1 RPSRTSSTTR
11 SGRCWTSSASTTTS
25 SSAAGAGRRAEVG
38 PGRRGAWR
46 LLRSRDFGPYF
57 AGNAVSASG
66 TWFQNLAASIL
77 VYRLSHSPFLLGV
90 LNFCQFV
97 PVLVLAPWAGAL
109 ADRADRRRLLL
120 ATQLAAA
127 ALSAALAALA
137 WSGLARE
144 GVVIGFAAALGV
156 ALALAQPAQMALVPS
171 LVPREDVAQAVAL
184 NSATFNLAR
193 VVGPVSAAP
202 IIAWQGI
209 GVAFAI
215 NACTYLALAA
225 ALLAVRPAPQRRAA
239 RAGLRDA
246 LALLRGRPA
255 LVLYLLVVASVSAGS
270 DPVNTESPALA
281 HAFDRS
287 SAWAGA
293 IVGAFGA
300 GAVVAAFGFAGRV
313 SGSRMR
319 MAATLG
325 TMALGMAALRSP
337 PGSRSR
343 SSSSRSPGAA
353 TSSRTPPRP
362 RGSSSRSP
370 STSAAG
376 SWRSGRSRS
385 SASGRSR
392 ASSTGRSPAPPAS
405 ARRRSCS
412 RSPRSRARSP
422 PRPPCAGSRESSDPD
437 YCRRLGA
444 VLSFPC
450 RRGRRRST
458 GLPPSTTSVA
468 GHVVHERR
476 VEWRAS

>member
-1 RPSRTSSTTR
+1 
-11 SGRCWTSSASTTTS
+11 
-25 SSAAGAGRRAEVG
+25 VG

-325 TMALGMAALRSP
+325 TMALGMAAFAVTPWLP
-337 PGSRSR
+337 LAFVFLAVAGSGYLVSNTAATTRLQLAVAEHERGRIMALWSIAFLGVR
-343 SSSSRSPGAA
+343 PLSSLVDGAVAGAA
-353 TSSRTPPRP
+353 GVR
-362 RGSSSRSP
+362 
-370 STSAAG
+370 AAAVVLALPALAG
-376 SWRSGRSRS
+376 ALAAA
-385 SASGRSR
+385 ASL
-392 ASSTGRSPAPPAS
+392 
-405 ARRRSCS
+405 RR
-412 RSPRSRARSP
+412 
-422 PRPPCAGSRESSDPD
+422 
-437 YCRRLGA
+437 
-444 VLSFPC
+444 
-450 RRGRRRST
+450 
-458 GLPPSTTSVA
+458 
-468 GHVVHERR
+468 
-476 VEWRAS
+476 

>member
-1 RPSRTSSTTR
+1 M
-11 SGRCWTSSASTTTS
+11 
-25 SSAAGAGRRAEVG
+25 G

-325 TMALGMAALRSP
+325 TMALGMAAFAVTPWLP
-337 PGSRSR
+337 LAFVFLAVAGSGYLVSNTAATTRLQLAVAEHERGRIMALWSIAFLGVR
-343 SSSSRSPGAA
+343 PLSSLVDGAVAGAA
-353 TSSRTPPRP
+353 GVR
-362 RGSSSRSP
+362 
-370 STSAAG
+370 AAAVVLALPALAG
-376 SWRSGRSRS
+376 ALAAA
-385 SASGRSR
+385 ASL
-392 ASSTGRSPAPPAS
+392 
-405 ARRRSCS
+405 RR
-412 RSPRSRARSP
+412 
-422 PRPPCAGSRESSDPD
+422 
-437 YCRRLGA
+437 
-444 VLSFPC
+444 
-450 RRGRRRST
+450 
-458 GLPPSTTSVA
+458 
-468 GHVVHERR
+468 
-476 VEWRAS
+476 